1 MLKTVWRR
9 SARRI
14 HTADDGTRRAL
25 STEPDTSPL
34 PCRKCRS
41 VSLCWVSR
49 FRLSLALRFA
59 LMSRRRNIRCIKRER
74 TVLFNALYQSPG
86 QAILNARNKR
96 MRPYRRISTHM
107 PFRINLNMSSILVE
121 RLVSV
126 DANSRRSGFLPPHQS
141 SAVSA
146 QAYLRKTPRIIP
158 YFPPTK
164 NPRRKSAGVLHQS
177 TNHHPIIGVTQG
189 LL

>member
-34 PCRKCRS
+34 PCRKCRC

-121 RLVSV
+121 RRVSV
-126 DANSRRSGFLPPHQS
+126 DANSRHSGFLPAAPKFCGFGPKPTSTKRHRL
-141 SAVSA
+141 
-146 QAYLRKTPRIIP
+146 YHNLPTKRTPRP
-158 YFPPTK
+158 
-164 NPRRKSAGVLHQS
+164 KSARGKDS
-177 TNHHPIIGVTQG
+177 TAATALQVIF
-189 LL
+189 

>member
-126 DANSRRSGFLPPHQS
+126 DANSRHSGFLPAAP
-141 SAVSA
+141 
-146 QAYLRKTPRIIP
+146 KFCGFGPK
-158 YFPPTK
+158 PT
-164 NPRRKSAGVLHQS
+164 S
-177 TNHHPIIGVTQG
+177 TKRHELYHNSPAK
-189 LL
+189 